1 MTGVPPDVPGLFDE
15 RGEIV
20 VDHECKKCGYNLRGL
35 REDGRCPECGTP
47 IGLSTT
53 GDLLRFADPEWV
65 EKVARGLKIILWMIL
80 VGLIAGILGVL
91 AGATIS
97 EEAGTVLMFVVG
109 LISFYGVWLMTE
121 PDPSGI
127 GEDPNITAR
136 KVIRITLVVG
146 LLSSPLQLAVDAL
159 DLPYAGVV
167 LVGIAGVLVILVGL
181 VGEFAKFIYY
191 ERLAKRIPDDSL
203 AGRARFLKWGFTI
216 ALGLVAVGGGI
227 AAIVAATAPATATA
241 PAAPAAGP
249 PPALALLGCLAI
261 PVGLAVVLALLVFS
275 VMTLFL
281 LLRLRKAIAQQANLA
296 RTTWAAALGDGAM
309 PA

>member
-1 MTGVPPDVPGLFDE
+1 MTSVPPSVPGLFDE

-53 GDLLRFADPEWV
+53 GDLLRFADPDWV

-80 VGLIAGILGVL
+80 VGLIAGILSVI
-91 AGATIS
+91 AGATVG
-97 EEAGTVLMFVVG
+97 EEAGTILMFVVQ
-109 LISFYGVWLMTE
+109 LITFYGVWLMTE

-146 LLSSPLQLAVDAL
+146 LLNSPLQFALGAL
-159 DLPYAGVV
+159 DLPGAGVI
-167 LVGIAGVLVILVGL
+167 LVGLIMLLVGLVGL

-191 ERLAKRIPDDSL
+191 ERLARRIPEASL
-203 AGRARFLKWGFTI
+203 AGRARFLKWAFTI
-216 ALGLVAVGGGI
+216 TLAVMVVVGGI
-227 AAIVAATAPATATA
+227 AAIVGATTPTGAGG
-241 PAAPAAGP
+241 AGP
-249 PPALALLGCLAI
+249 GLALFGCLAL
-261 PVGLAVVLALLVFS
+261 PAALAMLVFS

-281 LLRLRKAIAQQANLA
+281 LLRLRKAIAEQARIA
-296 RTTWAAALGDGAM
+296 RATWAAVLADGAM

>member
-1 MTGVPPDVPGLFDE
+1 MTSIPPSVPGLFDE
-15 RGEIV
+15 RGEII

-80 VGLIAGILGVL
+80 VGLIAGILS
-91 AGATIS
+91 AGLGAAIG
-97 EEAGTVLMFVVG
+97 EEAGTVLMFLVQ

-127 GEDPNITAR
+127 GEDPNINAR
-136 KVIRITLVVG
+136 KLIRITLVVG
-146 LLSSPLQLAVDAL
+146 LLNSPLQFALSAL
-159 DLPYAGVV
+159 DLPTTGVV
-167 LVGIAGVLVILVGL
+167 LLGLIMLLVGLVGL

-191 ERLAKRIPDDSL
+191 ERLANRIPEASL
-203 AGRARFLKWGFTI
+203 AGRARFLKWAFTI
-216 ALGLVAVGGGI
+216 TLGLMVVVGSV
-227 AAIVAATAPATATA
+227 AAIFGATAPAGA
-241 PAAPAAGP
+241 PGAGIVVISC
-249 PPALALLGCLAI
+249 LALPAG
-261 PVGLAVVLALLVFS
+261 LALLVFG

-281 LLRLRKAIAQQANLA
+281 LLRLRKAIAEQARVA
-296 RTTWAAALGDGAM
+296 RATWAAALADGAM

>member
-1 MTGVPPDVPGLFDE
+1 MTSVPPSVPGLFDE

-80 VGLIAGILGVL
+80 VGLIAGILGAV
-91 AGATIS
+91 ASATIG
-97 EEAGTVLMFVVG
+97 EEAGTILTFVAQ

-146 LLSSPLQLAVDAL
+146 FLSFPLQLALGAL
-159 DLPYAGVV
+159 DLPEAGFV
-167 LVGIAGVLVILVGL
+167 LLTIAMLLVSLVGL

-203 AGRARFLKWGFTI
+203 AGRARFLKWAFTI
-216 ALGLVAVGGGI
+216 TLAVTVVGGGI
-227 AAIVAATAPATATA
+227 AGAIAATA

-249 PPALALLGCLAI
+249 PPALALLACLAI
-261 PVGLAVVLALLVFS
+261 PVGLAVVLALLVFG

-281 LLRLRKAIAQQANLA
+281 LLRLRKAIAQQAGLA
-296 RTTWAAALGDGAM
+296 RATWAAALADGAM

>member
-1 MTGVPPDVPGLFDE
+1 MTSVPPDVPGLFDE

-80 VGLIAGILGVL
+80 VGVIAGFLAGV
-91 AGATIS
+91 AGATIG

-167 LVGIAGVLVILVGL
+167 LVVIAGLLVGLVGL

-191 ERLAKRIPDDSL
+191 ERLARRIPEDSL
-203 AGRARFLKWGFTI
+203 AGRARFLKWAFTI
-216 ALGLVAVGGGI
+216 TLAVVVVVGGI
-227 AAIVAATAPATATA
+227 AAIVGATAPAGAGG
-241 PAAPAAGP
+241 AGP
-249 PPALALLGCLAI
+249 GLALFGCLAL
-261 PVGLAVVLALLVFS
+261 PAGLAVLGFS

-281 LLRLRKAIAQQANLA
+281 LLRLRKAIAEQAKLA
-296 RTTWAAALGDGAM
+296 RATWAAALADGAT

>member
-20 VDHECKKCGYNLRGL
+20 VDHECKRCGYNLRGL

-80 VGLIAGILGVL
+80 VGVIAGILSAV
-91 AGATIS
+91 AGATVGQEFSTI
-97 EEAGTVLMFVVG
+97 LMFIVQ
-109 LISFYGVWLMTE
+109 LITFYGVWLMTE

-146 LLSSPLQLAVDAL
+146 LLNSPLQFAL
-159 DLPYAGVV
+159 GALNLPRAGVI
-167 LVGIAGVLVILVGL
+167 LVGLIMLLVGLVGL

-191 ERLAKRIPDDSL
+191 ERLARRIPEDSL
-203 AGRARFLKWGFTI
+203 AGRARFLKWAFTI
-216 ALGLVAVGGGI
+216 TLAVMVVVGGI
-227 AAIVAATAPATATA
+227 AAIVGATAPAGAGG
-241 PAAPAAGP
+241 AGP
-249 PPALALLGCLAI
+249 GLVLLGCLAL
-261 PVGLAVVLALLVFS
+261 PAGLAMLVFS

-296 RTTWAAALGDGAM
+296 RATWAAALADGAM